1 MFVHLMQSTRGFF
14 EGLKKMFF
22 LYTINCNI
30 IITVFFHIFDQLD
43 SQLILDVRNEI

>member
-1 MFVHLMQSTRGFF
+1 
-14 EGLKKMFF
+14 MFF
-22 LYTINCNI
+22 LYPIKGNI